1 MIKSEISI
9 YIYIVGFVNFQRIN
23 REIIKIE
30 ITLNLNQYDGK
41 YDGT

>member
-9 YIYIVGFVNFQRIN
+9 YIYIVDFVNFQRIN